1 MEETLRRRFTAYLR
15 EIRKPLEEQGRFS
28 YPPSLILIDGGPG
41 QLGRA
46 EKVLDELDL
55 DIPAIGLAKRMEEVY
70 LPGQPD
76 PIRIPRDAEALYL
89 LQQIRDEA
97 HRFAITYHRSLRS
110 KSMVDSIL
118 DEVAGVGPG
127 RKKALIGKY
136 GSVKKMRDASV
147 EELAEVV
154 PKTVA
159 TSLWEAL
166 HTG

>member
-1 MEETLRRRFTAYLR
+1 
-15 EIRKPLEEQGRFS
+15 
-28 YPPSLILIDGGPG
+28 PSLILIDGGPG

-76 PIRIPRDAEALYL
+76 PIRIRRDAEALYL

-97 HRFAITYHRSLRS
+97 HRFAITYHRNLRS
-110 KSMVDSIL
+110 KSMIDSIL
-118 DEVAGVGPG
+118 DDVAGIGPG
-127 RKKALIGKY
+127 RKKKLIAQF
-136 GSVKKMRDASV
+136 GSVKKMREASV
-147 EELAEVV
+147 DELAAII
-154 PKTVA
+154 PQPVA
-159 TSLWEAL
+159 LSLWEAL

>member
-1 MEETLRRRFTAYLR
+1 
-15 EIRKPLEEQGRFS
+15 
-28 YPPSLILIDGGPG
+28 
-41 QLGRA
+41 LGRA
-46 EKVLDELDL
+46 EKVLDELNL

-97 HRFAITYHRSLRS
+97 HRFAITYHRNLRS

-127 RKKALIGKY
+127 RKKALIARF

-147 EELAEVV
+147 EELSEVV

-159 TSLWEAL
+159 MSLWEAL

>member
-1 MEETLRRRFTAYLR
+1 
-15 EIRKPLEEQGRFS
+15 
-28 YPPSLILIDGGPG
+28 
-41 QLGRA
+41 
-46 EKVLDELDL
+46 
-55 DIPAIGLAKRMEEVY
+55 MEEVY

-97 HRFAITYHRSLRS
+97 HRFAITYHRNLRS

-118 DEVAGVGPG
+118 DDVPGVGPG
-127 RKKALIGKY
+127 RKKALITKF
-136 GSVKKMRDASV
+136 GSVKKMREATV

-159 TSLWEAL
+159 ASVWDAL
-166 HTG
+166 HTE